1 MKIKTKEVFNIP
13 NTLCYIR
20 ILLIPFFVATYL
32 NASQPKDYYL
42 ASFLIL
48 LSGLTDTFDGYI
60 ARHFNQV
67 TELGKAIDPVADKLT
82 QFAIIFC
89 LIAKY
94 KFMLIV
100 AAIFVVKELTQ
111 GILALFFMTKGK
123 KIDGALWF
131 GKISTIV
138 FYVVTFT
145 VIAVPTLSITTVN
158 VLMGITGFF
167 LLFSFIN
174 YLKAFNELKHSEP
187 IKKESAEE
195 TNN

>member
-1 MKIKTKEVFNIP
+1 MKIKLKEVFNIP

-20 ILLIPFFVATYL
+20 IILIPFFVFTYL
-32 NASQPKDYYL
+32 NAREPKDYYL

-60 ARHFNQV
+60 ARHFNQI

-94 KFMLIV
+94 KYMFIL
-100 AAIFVVKELTQ
+100 AAIFLIKEVTQ
-111 GILALFFMTKGK
+111 GILALIFMTKGK

-138 FYVVTFT
+138 FYVVTFII
-145 VIAVPTLSITTVN
+145 IAFPGLSIVAVN
-158 VLMGITGFF
+158 VLMAITGFF
-167 LLFSFIN
+167 LLFSFFN
-174 YLKAFNELKHSEP
+174 YLKAFNDLRHAEP
-187 IKKESAEE
+187 KTKA
-195 TNN
+195 